1 MIKIIKSF
9 RKTISLSINKELEVI
24 VKAPFHITKK
34 TIETFLAKHRD
45 WIDKQKLNISNQNQ
59 ISFLEWEKV
68 PFLWDNFKII
78 FDDKKTKKIT
88 FDWDYFIV
96 NTKYREKTKDIL
108 IDFYKNKAL
117 LYIKERVDFFAIKYN
132 LVYNNIRIS
141 SAKWKWWSCSSKK
154 NLTFVYN
161 LVLANKKIIDYVIVH
176 ELAHL
181 KQMNHSKLFWLEVE
195 NMMIDYKEHR
205 LWLKQYWN
213 SLRF

>member
-9 RKTISLSINKELEVI
+9 RKTISLSINKELEVV

-45 WIDKQKLNISNQNQ
+45 WIDKQKLNLSNQNQ
-59 ISFLEWEKV
+59 ITFLEWEKV
-68 PFLWDNFKII
+68 SFLWDNFKII
-78 FDDKKTKKIT
+78 FDDKNTKKIT

-96 NTKYREKTKDIL
+96 NTKYREKIKDVF

-161 LVLANKKIIDYVIVH
+161 LILANKKIIDYVIVH

-205 LWLKQYWN
+205 LWLKQNWN